1 MMQQTFKHYLTLN
14 ESMDFEMITSI
25 HQEILTQAD
34 MQDEDFQWLWQDC
47 VHYAIEYSRI
57 RSQWHFLSMEEKQS
71 QDASR
76 TSLHNNLIGCFLSL
90 ERLFEQSGWQ
100 SERWTEQLFLQQK
113 IEKRTK
119 EDVQSHRKRIGYFA
133 NFLAFVYALNGR

>member
-1 MMQQTFKHYLTLN
+1 MQQTFKHYLTLN
-14 ESMDFEMITSI
+14 ESMDFEMMTSI

-100 SERWTEQLFLQQK
+100 SERWTERLFLQQK

-119 EDVQSHRKRIGYFA
+119 EDVQSHRKRIGDFA
-133 NFLAFVYALNGR
+133 NYLAFVYALNGR

>member
-1 MMQQTFKHYLTLN
+1 MQQTFKHYLTLN
-14 ESMDFEMITSI
+14 ESMDFEMMTSI

-34 MQDEDFQWLWQDC
+34 IQDGDFQWLWQDC

-57 RSQWHFLSMEEKQS
+57 RSQWHFVSMEEKQS

-119 EDVQSHRKRIGYFA
+119 EDVQSHRKRIGDFA
-133 NFLAFVYALNGR
+133 NYLAFVYALNSR

>member
-1 MMQQTFKHYLTLN
+1 MQQTFDYYLTLN
-14 ESMDFEMITSI
+14 ESMDFETMKSI
-25 HQEILTQAD
+25 HHEILSQAD
-34 MQDEDFQWLWQDC
+34 TQDEDFKWIWNDC
-47 VHYAIEYSRI
+47 IHYAIEYSHI
-57 RSQWHFLSMEEKQS
+57 RSQWFFMSKEEKQNI
-71 QDASR
+71 DASR

-119 EDVQSHRKRIGYFA
+119 EDVQSHRKRIGDFA
-133 NFLAFVYALNGR
+133 NYLAFVYALNGR

>member
-1 MMQQTFKHYLTLN
+1 MQQTFKHYLTLN
-14 ESMDFEMITSI
+14 ESMDFEMMTSI

-34 MQDEDFQWLWQDC
+34 IQDEDFQWLWQDC

-90 ERLFEQSGWQ
+90 ERLFEQLGWQ
-100 SERWTEQLFLQQK
+100 SKGWTEQLFLQQK

-119 EDVQSHRKRIGYFA
+119 EDVQSHRQRIGDFA
-133 NFLAFVYALNGR
+133 NYLAFVYALNSR

>member
-14 ESMDFEMITSI
+14 ESMDFEMMTSI

-71 QDASR
+71 QVASR

-119 EDVQSHRKRIGYFA
+119 EDVQSHRKRIGDFA
-133 NFLAFVYALNGR
+133 NYLAFVYALNGR

>member
-1 MMQQTFKHYLTLN
+1 MQQTFKHYLTLN
-14 ESMDFEMITSI
+14 ESMDFEMMTSI

-100 SERWTEQLFLQQK
+100 FERWTEQLFLQQK

-119 EDVQSHRKRIGYFA
+119 EDVQSHRKRIGDFA
-133 NFLAFVYALNGR
+133 NYLAFVYALNGR

>member
-1 MMQQTFKHYLTLN
+1 MQQTFKHYLTLN
-14 ESMDFEMITSI
+14 ESMDFEMMTSI

-119 EDVQSHRKRIGYFA
+119 EDVQSHRKRIGDFA

>member
-14 ESMDFEMITSI
+14 ESMDFEMMTSI

-119 EDVQSHRKRIGYFA
+119 EDVQSHRQRIGDFSNY
-133 NFLAFVYALNGR
+133 LAFVYALNGR

>member
-1 MMQQTFKHYLTLN
+1 MQQTFKHYLTLN
-14 ESMDFEMITSI
+14 ESMDFEMMTSI

-34 MQDEDFQWLWQDC
+34 IQDEDFQWLWQDC

-100 SERWTEQLFLQQK
+100 SEIWTEQLFLQQK

-119 EDVQSHRKRIGYFA
+119 EDVQSHRQRIGDFSNY
-133 NFLAFVYALNGR
+133 LAFVYALNSR

>member
-14 ESMDFEMITSI
+14 ESMDFEMMTSI

-34 MQDEDFQWLWQDC
+34 IQDEDFQWLWQDC

-100 SERWTEQLFLQQK
+100 SKRWTEQLFLQQK

-119 EDVQSHRKRIGYFA
+119 EDVQSHRKRIGDFA
-133 NFLAFVYALNGR
+133 NYLAFVYALNGR

>member
-1 MMQQTFKHYLTLN
+1 MQQTFKHYLTLN
-14 ESMDFEMITSI
+14 ESMDFEMMTSI

-34 MQDEDFQWLWQDC
+34 IQDEDFQWLWQDC

-100 SERWTEQLFLQQK
+100 SKRWTEQLFLQQK

-119 EDVQSHRKRIGYFA
+119 EDVQSHRKRIGDFA
-133 NFLAFVYALNGR
+133 NYLAFVYALNGR

>member
-14 ESMDFEMITSI
+14 ESMDFEMMTSI

-100 SERWTEQLFLQQK
+100 SERWTERLFLQQK

-119 EDVQSHRKRIGYFA
+119 EDVQSHRKRIGDFA
-133 NFLAFVYALNGR
+133 NYLAFVYALNGR

>member
-1 MMQQTFKHYLTLN
+1 MQQTFKHYLTSN
-14 ESMDFEMITSI
+14 ESMDFEMMTSI

-119 EDVQSHRKRIGYFA
+119 EDVQSHRKRIGDFA
-133 NFLAFVYALNGR
+133 NYLAFVYALNGR

>member
-1 MMQQTFKHYLTLN
+1 MQQTFKHYLTLN
-14 ESMDFEMITSI
+14 ESMDFEMMTSI

-119 EDVQSHRKRIGYFA
+119 EDVQSHRQRIGDFSNY
-133 NFLAFVYALNGR
+133 LAFVYALNSR

>member
-1 MMQQTFKHYLTLN
+1 MQQTFKHYLTLN
-14 ESMDFEMITSI
+14 ESMDFEMMTSI

-71 QDASR
+71 QVASR

-119 EDVQSHRKRIGYFA
+119 EDVQSHRKRIGDFA
-133 NFLAFVYALNGR
+133 NYLAFVYALNGR

>member
-1 MMQQTFKHYLTLN
+1 MQQTFKHYLTLN
-14 ESMDFEMITSI
+14 ESMDFEMMTSI

-57 RSQWHFLSMEEKQS
+57 RSQWHFLSTEEKQS
-71 QDASR
+71 QDGSR

-90 ERLFEQSGWQ
+90 ERLFEQLGWQ

-119 EDVQSHRKRIGYFA
+119 EDVQSHRKRIGDFA
-133 NFLAFVYALNGR
+133 NYLAFVYALNGR

>member
-1 MMQQTFKHYLTLN
+1 MQQTFKHYLTLN
-14 ESMDFEMITSI
+14 ESMDFEMMTSI

-34 MQDEDFQWLWQDC
+34 IQDEDFQWLWQDC

-76 TSLHNNLIGCFLSL
+76 TSFHNNLIGCF
-90 ERLFEQSGWQ
+90 FKFG
-100 SERWTEQLFLQQK
+100 
-113 IEKRTK
+113 
-119 EDVQSHRKRIGYFA
+119 
-133 NFLAFVYALNGR
+133 AFI

>member
-1 MMQQTFKHYLTLN
+1 MQQTFKHYLTLN
-14 ESMDFEMITSI
+14 ESMDFEMMTSI

-34 MQDEDFQWLWQDC
+34 IQDEDFQWLWQDC

-119 EDVQSHRKRIGYFA
+119 EDVQSHRQRIGDFSNY
-133 NFLAFVYALNGR
+133 LAFVYALNSR